1 MVRSSSR
8 LTLGIAAL
16 VAGLVLAF
24 VFARRHEPTLR
35 KRLLAAGRHRFTPG
49 RLASE
54 EKYRPW
60 QARDE
65 RSGIDEDVLSVLA
78 GTDVARLAQLD
89 RAVVHL
95 ATGDLTRAITGFE
108 LAARDR
114 STAVEALT
122 DLSAAYLARYESE
135 RDCLDLLRSIHAA
148 EGGLTLA
155 GNSAALRFNRASGL
169 SLLGTRILAQRAW
182 REVGDAKAGDGW
194 SAEAVVHR
202 RQEIRKTADEEWAAA
217 LPGLRSIQSPA
228 ELEALT
234 TRFPFNARAFVE
246 EELLPQWAAESSSG
260 GVDGASRS
268 LEAATVIAATLR
280 RLHGEE
286 LPADAVDA
294 ARRVMTHGSPAE
306 RKALLRGLHDYAA
319 GMAEYNN
326 QNVQSAEPLLTH
338 CIQDLKTAGNPLRYW
353 AQFYLA
359 VGDSYKNADYALVML
374 TALLAEIPRERYPAL
389 TGRIE
394 WIAGTIDKI
403 QGRIQ
408 SSVFRTER
416 AEAALRRSGG
426 PAAAA
431 FVSVLL
437 AEAYTAIGE
446 HGMAWRTRRTA
457 FDQVPVIDPP
467 RRRIAMWT
475 EAKEALLRQGNLALA
490 GPFVDEAVENA
501 EIWKKPL
508 GRATAY
514 IDRAGYRATIGERDA
529 AFADLRRAQ
538 GAISEMEPSSMREQ
552 MVSLALLAEGTCYR
566 QTDPA
571 RAAQLLETAL
581 ARQAA
586 TANRFHAVHYATTLA
601 VAQIAAGRSADGEAS
616 LERALSLFENIRATV
631 EDPVSRMQAFR
642 QAQPAFDR
650 LIGLHGG
657 ESPEE
662 QEKAFAL
669 AERSRSRV
677 LLELR
682 TGNEQ
687 PEFVHLADVAR
698 ALPRNVAVVSYV
710 VLDDRVVAWVIE
722 DGRTRRVTLGSGRT
736 TIENAITQFRLE
748 LKLGTDATAIRTAG
762 APLYDMLIRPLSL
775 ARNDDRSLILIPDRS
790 LGRLP
795 FPALFDRKSNQYLIE
810 QRAVS
815 VAPSATLLL
824 RNPPGN
830 GQDASSDAVLAVGVS
845 SSGEYRSVDLP
856 ALPHAEIEARRVAQL
871 YPNARYLSATN
882 ATGENFDRL
891 SLSST
896 VIHFAGHALVDL
908 EDPRRSVLLFSGGTN
923 GGLDAWPLAKLLG
936 RGFAHTRLVVL
947 SACRAQDS
955 LADDRDGLFGLAGAF
970 VAGGAREVVAS
981 PLDVDDEATARL
993 MIAFHRHYREQRSAP
1008 TAFRDA
1014 VLDLRRSGDP
1024 IASSP
1029 AVWGGFT
1036 VIQASL

>member
-1 MVRSSSR
+1 MVRSRSR
-8 LTLGIAAL
+8 LALGIAAL

-24 VFARRHEPTLR
+24 VFARHEPTLR
-35 KRLLAAGRHRFTPG
+35 ERLLAAGRHRFTPG

-65 RSGIDEDVLSVLA
+65 RSGIDDDVLRVLA
-78 GTDVARLAQLD
+78 GTDVARLAPLD
-89 RAVVHL
+89 QAVVHL

-122 DLSAAYLARYESE
+122 DLSAAYLVRYESE

-194 SAEAVVHR
+194 SAEAAVHR

-217 LPGLRSIQSPA
+217 LPRLRSMQSPA
-228 ELEALT
+228 ELEVLT
-234 TRFPFNARAFVE
+234 IRFPFNARAFVE
-246 EELLPQWAAESSSG
+246 EELLPRWAAESSSG
-260 GVDGASRS
+260 GVDRASRS
-268 LEAATVIAATLR
+268 FEAATVIAATLR

-294 ARRVMTHGSPAE
+294 ARRVMTYGSPAE

-326 QNVQSAEPLLTH
+326 QNVQSAEPLLTN

-353 AQFYLA
+353 AQFYFT
-359 VGDSYKNADYALVML
+359 VGDSYKNADHALVTL
-374 TALLAEIPRERYPAL
+374 DALLAEIPRERYPAL

-446 HGMAWRTRRTA
+446 HGMAWKTRRTA

-538 GAISEMEPSSMREQ
+538 AAISEMEPSSMREQ

-650 LIGLHGG
+650 LIGLHGS

-662 QEKAFAL
+662 QENAFAL

-698 ALPRNVAVVSYV
+698 TLPRNVTLVSYV
-710 VLDDRVVAWVIE
+710 VLDDRVVVWVIE
-722 DGRTRRVTLGSGRT
+722 DGRARQVILRSGRT

-775 ARNDDRSLILIPDRS
+775 ARNDSRSLILIPDRS
-790 LGRLP
+790 LARLP
-795 FPALFDRKSNQYLIE
+795 FPALFDRQSNQYLIE

-824 RNPPGN
+824 LRNPATN
-830 GQDASSDAVLAVGVS
+830 GQDAGSDAVLAVGVS
-845 SSGEYRSVDLP
+845 SSGEYRGVDLP

-871 YPNARYLSATN
+871 YPKAQYLSGTN

-896 VIHFAGHALVDL
+896 VIHFAGHAVVDL
-908 EDPRRSVLLFSGGTN
+908 EDPRRSVLLFSGGTG

-981 PLDVDDEATARL
+981 PLDVDDEAAARL
-993 MIAFHRHYREQRSAP
+993 MIAFHRHYREKRSAP

-1036 VIQASL
+1036 VIKASL